1 MFGNNEVSTPNRII
15 DGEFVVDR
23 YVTVS
28 IDGQIHSRKVK
39 EDREG
44 AYIEFEGK
52 AYTESDFIA
61 E

>member
-1 MFGNNEVSTPNRII
+1 MIMFNYNEEKEKNRII

-23 YVTVS
+23 YITVS

-39 EDREG
+39 EDSKG

-52 AYTESDFIA
+52 AYTIEDFQ
-61 E
+61 